1 MPASTKRLRT
11 TCLRREWPTGHT
23 RSDSARTGRATRM
36 RTLKGRDVNLYRY
49 AANNPIQLKDPSGL
63 LFLVGDPPDPG
74 PVTTPPSGPSPVGD
88 PGGGPGPGGGPDAG
102 GGPPVLPDADG
113 PGGPPANDNKTPDNR
128 GPQGTCDYALAMC
141 RANGRVQCWGQSNGT
156 VDGQAVFFGQR
167 IPRLG

>member
-1 MPASTKRLRT
+1 
-11 TCLRREWPTGHT
+11 
-23 RSDSARTGRATRM
+23 M

-113 PGGPPANDNKTPDNR
+113 PGGPQQTTTRHQTTGDHK
-128 GPQGTCDYALAMC
+128 GPVIM
-141 RANGRVQCWGQSNGT
+141 RWQCAGLTAACSAGVSQMGLLTAKQCSSVNESL
-156 VDGQAVFFGQR
+156 D
-167 IPRLG
+167 